1 MSGINSAYG
10 LNTIPWRDLE
20 TSGELRR
27 RASLS
32 FDRMET
38 EPYEPDTVF
47 KSPDYEWPGDWE
59 GRTILAL
66 VLLAQ
71 ATHREPTHLTEIME
85 RLPDYLNAN
94 GYFGPVHEPGT
105 VDEQQLSGNSWFL
118 RAMVEHYRWNKD
130 DFSLSIVEQM
140 IEHLLLPASGQYREY
155 PVLPEQRVFAGDAIG
170 ELQQERVG
178 AWRLS
183 TDIGC
188 AFIMLD
194 GATQAYQIVPR
205 PELGEL
211 IDEMI
216 AKFKT
221 VDLAGLSFQTH
232 ATLSALRGV
241 LRHYETTCEESLLR
255 KAEEVF
261 ALYVQEG
268 MTESYANYNW
278 FGRPDWTESCAV
290 VDSFIVAVSLWK
302 HTGKAAYLDTA
313 HHIYYNGM
321 GYGQRPNGGFGCDVC
336 AGANGEHMLEPKSPE
351 LFEAFWCCTMRGGE
365 GLARAVEYSYFVNE
379 DQITVPFYG
388 ENRGRFIIKNGQ
400 LVIRQHADY
409 PYEGLVRLEIIES
422 TVAGPISL
430 RLFVPSWTE
439 ASSIG
444 LRIDGE
450 ARSVAVRDGFVTLT
464 GKLEAGTVVELT
476 FGIVLRREN
485 AFGGRSVHDAFSYR
499 HGVLLL
505 GIDNVEAPIAIDGD
519 TDIVA
524 LGRGEYA
531 MTASGA
537 KLTPVNDLIDKPNDE
552 AVRNRK
558 QVLF

>member
-1 MSGINSAYG
+1 MNGINSANG
-10 LNTIPWRDLE
+10 LNAIPWHDLE
-20 TSGELRR
+20 AAGELRR

-38 EPYEPDTVF
+38 EPYEPDAVF
-47 KSPDYEWPGDWE
+47 KAPDYEWPGDWE

-71 ATHREPTHLTEIME
+71 STQREPQHLAEIME
-85 RLPDYLNAN
+85 RLPDRLNAH
-94 GYFGPVHEPGT
+94 GYFGPVQEPGT

-118 RAMVEHYRWNKD
+118 RAMAEHYRWKKD
-130 DFSLSIVEQM
+130 AFSLSVIERIVR
-140 IEHLLLPASGQYREY
+140 HLLLPASGHYREY
-155 PVLPEQRVFAGDAIG
+155 PILPEQRVFAGEAIG

-183 TDIGC
+183 SDIGC

-194 GATQAYQIVPR
+194 GATQAYQIVPL
-205 PELGEL
+205 PELGAL

-241 LRHYETTCEESLLR
+241 LRHYETTSDPSLLG

-261 ALYVQEG
+261 ALYVQAG

-313 HHIYYNGM
+313 HHIYYNGL

-336 AGANGEHMLEPKSPE
+336 TGAGGERMLEPKSPE

-365 GLARAVEYSYFVNE
+365 GLARAIEYSYFVQG

-388 ENRGRFIIKNGQ
+388 ENRGWFIMKDGQ
-400 LVIRQHADY
+400 LAIQQHTEY
-409 PYEGLVRLEIIES
+409 PYEGLVRLEVIES
-422 TVAGPISL
+422 TVAKPVVL
-430 RLFVPSWTE
+430 RLFVPPWAET
-439 ASSIG
+439 SSID
-444 LRIDGE
+444 LRVDGA
-450 ARSVAVRDGFVTLT
+450 ARSVAVHNGFVTLT
-464 GKLEAGTVVELT
+464 GVLEAETVIELA
-476 FGIVLRREN
+476 FGIFLRQETV
-485 AFGGRSVHDAFSYR
+485 FGRHGAHDAFSYR
-499 HGVLLL
+499 HGALLL
-505 GIDNVEAPIAIDGD
+505 GIDNAESPLAIGGD
-519 TDIVA
+519 MDIVA
-524 LGRGEYA
+524 LGRGAYV

-537 KLTPVNDLIDKPNDE
+537 KLTPVNDLIDKPHDE

>member
-1 MSGINSAYG
+1 MVSE
-10 LNTIPWRDLE
+10 TIPWHDLK
-20 TSGELRR
+20 TAGELRR

-32 FDRMET
+32 FDRLET

-47 KSPDYEWPGDWE
+47 KAPDYEWPGDWE

-71 ATHREPTHLTEIME
+71 ATQREPKHLTEIMK
-85 RLPDYLNAN
+85 RLPNYLNEH
-94 GYFGPVHEPGT
+94 GYFGPCHEAGT

-118 RAMVEHYRWNKD
+118 RAMVEHYRWKRD
-130 DFSLSIVEQM
+130 DLSLSIVEQ
-140 IEHLLLPASGQYREY
+140 ITRHLLLPASGHYREY

-221 VDLAGLSFQTH
+221 IDLAGLSFQTH

-241 LRHYETTCEESLLR
+241 LRHYETTREQSLLR
-255 KAEEVF
+255 RAEEVF
-261 ALYVQEG
+261 ALYMNAG
-268 MTESYANYNW
+268 MTATYANYNW
-278 FGRPDWTESCAV
+278 FGRPEWTESCAV
-290 VDSFIVAVSLWK
+290 VDSFIVAFSLWK
-302 HTGKAAYLDTA
+302 HTGKAEYLNTA
-313 HHIYYNGM
+313 HHIYYNGL

-336 AGANGEHMLEPKSPE
+336 TGANGETMLAPKSPE

-365 GLARAVEYSYFVNE
+365 GLARAVEYSYLVHE
-379 DQITVPFYG
+379 DQITVPFYT
-388 ENRGRFIIKNGQ
+388 ETRGRFSMEDGQ
-400 LVIRQHADY
+400 LVIKQYTEY
-409 PYEGLVRLEIIES
+409 PYEGLVRLEVIES
-422 TVAGPISL
+422 TIAKPVIL
-430 RLFVPSWTE
+430 RLFVPPWTE

-444 LRIDGE
+444 LRVDGE
-450 ARSVAVRDGFVTLT
+450 ARSVVVRDGFVTLT
-464 GKLEAGTVVELT
+464 AKLEAGCAIELT
-476 FGIVLRREN
+476 FGIVLRQEY
-485 AFGGRSVHDAFSYR
+485 ASGAGGHSVHDAVSYR
-499 HGVLLL
+499 HGVLVL
-505 GIDNVEAPIAIDGD
+505 GIDNVESPLALERDAG
-519 TDIVA
+519 IVA
-524 LGRGEYA
+524 LGG
-531 MTASGA
+531 GA
-537 KLTPVNDLIDKPNDE
+537 YTMAATGTKLTPINNLIDKPQEE